1 MRTLFDGKGLV
12 KPCFVDLL
20 RVIKV
25 AAGKGVCCKEKHLP
39 RTNTENQSRKRERRF
54 AKRSI
59 CHGIRMEIRA
69 GSVSDGKQY
78 AKRDNYS

>member
-1 MRTLFDGKGLV
+1 LRTLFDGKGLV

-39 RTNTENQSRKRERRF
+39 RIYTELHGNEEKQRRYI
-54 AKRSI
+54 S
-59 CHGIRMEIRA
+59 HG
-69 GSVSDGKQY
+69 
-78 AKRDNYS
+78 